1 MCPLPPVCAQIVTA
15 AVGRFGHCARIGCC
29 VMRPLRRDRAA
40 VTSIEYA
47 LMGALVSL
55 AIIGGVAGYSGSL
68 GSMMNATFL
77 RIASAM

>member
-1 MCPLPPVCAQIVTA
+1 
-15 AVGRFGHCARIGCC
+15 
-29 VMRPLRRDRAA
+29 MRPLRRDRAA

>member
-1 MCPLPPVCAQIVTA
+1 MCPLPPLRAQIA
-15 AVGRFGHCARIGCC
+15 AVAAGPLGRCARAG
-29 VMRPLRRDRAA
+29 RKSHGLSGDRAG

-68 GSMMNATFL
+68 GAMMSATFTK
-77 RIASAM
+77 IATAM